1 MIKQLSLLFSLVF
14 SILAYDFAP
23 NLEHNRLGAIEVLDV
38 KVLDFKALDGIE
50 FKGISDLA
58 YDKDRGLYALSDFG
72 NLYKLDLVIGKHKIK
87 EVHLAETYT
96 LKNKKGKKLKKKKS
110 DSEGMVF
117 SKEGL
122 IISFERH
129 PKISL
134 FSLKGKKLK
143 NFILNEPL
151 VEIKN
156 YQKKNKALEAV
167 TLHPK
172 FGIITAPEV
181 ALKKQDEN
189 IHTLYALDKKWKFK
203 ASYKITSIL
212 LLKDNNILVL
222 ERDFSYLKGYSILLK
237 KVDIMECEELCKST
251 VLADFKSTDGWNL
264 DNFEGLAQVGENLY
278 LMVSDDNGSFL
289 QKTLLVL
296 FRIHE

>member
-1 MIKQLSLLFSLVF
+1 VIKPLVLLSLLAL
-14 SILAYDFAP
+14 SILAYDFSP
-23 NLEHNRLGAIEVLDV
+23 SGEHRLGSIEILDV
-38 KVLDFKALDGIE
+38 KVLDFKDFNGLA

-72 NLYKLDLVIGKHKIK
+72 YLFKLDLRINNQKIK
-87 EVHLAETYT
+87 HISLTEAYT
-96 LKNKKGKKLKKKKS
+96 LRTKKGKKLKKKKS

-122 IISFERH
+122 IISFERS
-129 PKISL
+129 PKVSL
-134 FSLKGKKLK
+134 FTLEGKKLR
-143 NFILNEPL
+143 NFTLNESL

-167 TLHPK
+167 LLHPD

-181 ALKKQDEN
+181 PLKNKDESF
-189 IHTLYALDKKWKFK
+189 HTLYALNKEWKFK
-203 ASYKITSIL
+203 ATYKITSIL
-212 LLKDNNILVL
+212 LLKDENILVL
-222 ERDFSYLKGYSILLK
+222 ERDFSYLQGYSIVLK
-237 KVDIMECEELCKST
+237 KVKIKDCIGVCEST
-251 VLADFKSTDGWNL
+251 LLANFKSTQGWNL
-264 DNFEGLAQVGENLY
+264 DNFEGLAKVGENLY

-296 FRIHE
+296 FKIKP